1 VLKLKMGKNKNKKA
15 VQAAKPI
22 VVSSEEDEEFGDISS
37 GDEAGDISGSGDES
51 GEYSEMFESGEEEM
65 GGAMTDGTTIISC
78 KYNGGIL
85 LAADGRSSNVSQ
97 ILKFTSNHQFYRLL
111 EHVCW

>member
-1 VLKLKMGKNKNKKA
+1 MGKNKNKKA

-37 GDEAGDISGSGDES
+37 GDEAGEISGSGDES

-65 GGAMTDGTTIISC
+65 GESESNEEQSPPIADVKKDGAVGQE
-78 KYNGGIL
+78 
-85 LAADGRSSNVSQ
+85 SSSDEQ
-97 ILKFTSNHQFYRLL
+97 S
-111 EHVCW
+111 

>member
-1 VLKLKMGKNKNKKA
+1 MHKVDPNCYYNGGT
-15 VQAAKPI
+15 Q
-22 VVSSEEDEEFGDISS
+22 
-37 GDEAGDISGSGDES
+37 
-51 GEYSEMFESGEEEM
+51 EEEM

-97 ILKFTSNHQFYRLL
+97 ILKFISNHQFYRLL
-111 EHVCW
+111 EYVCWKWMLG